1 MLVLLLFIIQ
11 SQFLV
16 CLLKCSRSA
25 VLCQFQAYSMVVQL
39 SVYIS
44 VCLRFY
50 ISLSLFLF
58 SIFLYF
64 HFSIC
69 ILIYISIYLY
79 FYYISVCLSIHLS
92 THLSFFIFFLLTG

>member
-50 ISLSLFLF
+50 ISLSLSFYFLSF
-58 SIFLYF
+58 
-64 HFSIC
+64 
-69 ILIYISIYLY
+69 YISISL
-79 FYYISVCLSIHLS
+79 FV
-92 THLSFFIFFLLTG
+92 F